1 MGEGDQ
7 LEKLVR
13 KRANDIKNDPSLRNR
28 YGCPLL
34 SEDADLGG
42 YDRSKVQEYEDL
54 ENIEKTIR
62 KEDIARYNII
72 STTAFPTEETSNL
85 PNPGVTGE
93 DDQ

>member
-7 LEKLVR
+7 LDKLVR

-62 KEDIARYNII
+62 KEDIARYNTI
-72 STTAFPTEETSNL
+72 STTAFPIEKTSNL

-93 DDQ
+93 VDQ